1 MIYVCLVHVDKLPW
15 YRLRNPMKHTWYVNM
30 KLTADIPDFDSPV
43 HNLIAVINNLNLFIN
58 QF

>member
-1 MIYVCLVHVDKLPW
+1 
-15 YRLRNPMKHTWYVNM
+15 MKHTWYINM